1 MQVFFVTPEA
11 VPCSRAGGLGD
22 ISYHLP
28 RALCAMGHQVTV
40 LVPKYNGADKFNPI
54 YRPELDRRID
64 LSISNRLA
72 QYYDLS
78 LNDGHKLILVGCDDL
93 FARPGIYGNEF
104 GDYDDNA
111 ERFIFFSKA
120 CLSIIK
126 DIIDPQVPTVVH
138 SHDWPTGLV
147 PMYIKTSKQTFPSL
161 QNAGT
166 VFTYHNL
173 ANQGTFPYFDF
184 PMTGLDWSFFNFR
197 GLEFHGQLNLTKAG
211 LLGADI
217 INTVSHKY
225 ARETLGQ
232 EFGHGLEGVL
242 KERHGHLRS
251 VLNGVDYSLWD
262 PAKDT
267 FIPEKYEP
275 RDLTGKK
282 ICRQNLINLF
292 GLQSGPDPIVAMVSR
307 LLSRKGFDLIA
318 RAMPSLLAMPL
329 SLVFM
334 GTGEDQYISFLRD
347 TALSNPGRVGLKLA
361 YDPALTHQIMAGA
374 DIFLAPSRFEPC
386 GLEQMYA
393 LKYGTVPVVRATGGL
408 EDTVSDILADP
419 EKGTGYKFQQYTP
432 EDLVGTLSKA
442 ISVFRNPGK
451 WRALMLRGMIKDF
464 SWERAAKDY
473 STIYREALDLSVEEK
488 VN

>member
-1 MQVFFVTPEA
+1 MRIYFVTPEA

-28 RALCAMGHQVTV
+28 RALKALGHEVTV
-40 LVPKYNGADKFNPI
+40 LVPKYNGSEEYELT
-54 YRPELDRRID
+54 YRPELDRHID

-72 QYYDLS
+72 QFYELS
-78 LNDGHKLILVGCDDL
+78 LPDAHRLVLVGCDDL

-111 ERFIFFSKA
+111 ERYIFFSKA
-120 CLSIIK
+120 VISYLTDELDP
-126 DIIDPQVPTVVH
+126 DIPTVVH

-147 PMYIKTSKQTFPSL
+147 PMYLRLAKQANPRL
-161 QNAGT
+161 RNLGA

-173 ANQGTFPYFDF
+173 ANQGTFPYYDF
-184 PMTGLDWSFFNFR
+184 TMTGLDWSLFNFR

-211 LLGADI
+211 LLGADLI
-217 INTVSHKY
+217 STVSHKY

-242 KERHGHLRS
+242 RERQSRLLS

-262 PAKDT
+262 PAKDRL
-267 FIPEKYEP
+267 IPANF
-275 RDLTGKK
+275 RADDLTGKK
-282 ICRQNLINLF
+282 ICRDNLTALF
-292 GLQSGPDPIVAMVSR
+292 GLDPGPDPIVAMVSR
-307 LLSRKGFDLIA
+307 LLSRKGFDLVA

-329 SLVFM
+329 RLVFM
-334 GTGEDQYISFLRD
+334 GTGEDQYISFLRE
-347 TALSNPGRVGLKLA
+347 TVRHNPGRVGLKLA

-374 DIFLAPSRFEPC
+374 DIYLAPSRFEPC

-393 LKYGTVPVVRATGGL
+393 MKYGVVPVARATGGL
-408 EDTVSDILADP
+408 EDTIRDELDYP
-419 EKGTGYKFQQYTP
+419 DQGTGYKFQQYTP

-442 ISVFRNPGK
+442 IEVYGQPTK
-451 WRALMLRGMIKDF
+451 WRELMLRGMRSDF
-464 SWERAAKDY
+464 SWDISAISY
-473 STIYREALDLSVEEK
+473 SAIYEQALDVAKGEAR
-488 VN
+488 